1 MIVYNQRNRIK
12 NGCTRSPKPCRKHC
26 RAFLLSGKEAAMPMK
41 PKRPCRYPGC
51 PKLTD
56 GLYCEEHA
64 KVMQQHYEKFTR
76 GYSSARGTAEHG
88 NESVTTTFTSIL
100 SARCV

>member
-1 MIVYNQRNRIK
+1 
-12 NGCTRSPKPCRKHC
+12 
-26 RAFLLSGKEAAMPMK
+26 MPMK

-64 KVMQQHYEKFTR
+64 R
-76 GYSSARGTAEHG
+76 LCSSTMRSSRAVTPPARGTAEHG
-88 NESVTTTFTSIL
+88 NESVTATFTSIL
-100 SARCV
+100 CEMCLKQGRYKTSRGSPPHHSSPREGQMMRATS